1 MHLPAHGSN
10 LCALCPSRSSLL
22 PQMVS
27 NDDNLAAPRRH
38 LLLTASYYRC
48 IKNNKIEKAR
58 ASLMA
63 TRFSSEEAEE
73 ELQTIIQ
80 AVDFERNSKET
91 SSGYAALWKDK
102 SVRKRLL
109 LALGM
114 NAGQQLTGQGSL
126 TTYSTKIYQGVF
138 DDSSTIALINALNAT
153 LSILFCLNVTWIVE
167 RWGRKVLFII
177 GGAGQSCLA
186 TPFYIV
192 WSLTSPQVWHAV
204 CSS

>member
-1 MHLPAHGSN
+1 MVSDNDDLPAPQILLVADRCLLYRCVKN
-10 LCALCPSRSSLL
+10 NKLEKARSSL
-22 PQMVS
+22 
-27 NDDNLAAPRRH
+27 H
-38 LLLTASYYRC
+38 
-48 IKNNKIEKAR
+48 
-58 ASLMA
+58 A

-73 ELQTIIQ
+73 ELQSIIQ
-80 AVDFERNSKET
+80 AVEFERNSKET

-153 LSILFCLNVTWIVE
+153 LSILFCLNVTWVVE
-167 RWGRKVLFII
+167 RWGRKVLFIV
-177 GGAGQSCLA
+177 GGAGQYFLEAPS
-186 TPFYIV
+186 IH
-192 WSLTSPQVWHAV
+192 SDN
-204 CSS
+204 